1 MKQDFKDTPKL
12 AEHGKAATREF
23 ALAKNIHDA
32 IKPKAREFDDLKR
45 DNREK
50 MVAKRDQHLAR
61 AGEELKAA
69 RELMRVEGLG
79 SFDAWLKSGAVVG
92 MKGKAIGCRQA
103 YNLIEGNARSG
114 TYIPGTGRKTC
125 INEPV
130 DAGSTPDDGE
140 FVAAPWSGIPK
151 AKQPPVVIPVWERP
165 HVKNYLADWQGFTDD
180 ERAHM
185 LPILNT
191 PMQKF
196 G

>member
-1 MKQDFKDTPKL
+1 MKQDFKETPKL

-32 IKPKAREFDDLKR
+32 IGPKVREFNDLKR
-45 DNREK
+45 DTREK
-50 MVAKRDQHLAR
+50 MKTKRDQHLAR

-69 RELMRVEGLG
+69 RELMRVDGLG
-79 SFDAWLKSGAVVG
+79 SFDAWVKSGAVLG
-92 MKGKAIGCRQA
+92 MKGKAISKAQV
-103 YNLIEGNARSG
+103 YNLIEGNAKSSPNTPKTRETSTRIDEG
-114 TYIPGTGRKTC
+114 GRL
-125 INEPV
+125 
-130 DAGSTPDDGE
+130 TPDDGE

-165 HVKNYLADWQGFTDD
+165 HVKNYLADWHGFADD
-180 ERAHM
+180 ERAYM